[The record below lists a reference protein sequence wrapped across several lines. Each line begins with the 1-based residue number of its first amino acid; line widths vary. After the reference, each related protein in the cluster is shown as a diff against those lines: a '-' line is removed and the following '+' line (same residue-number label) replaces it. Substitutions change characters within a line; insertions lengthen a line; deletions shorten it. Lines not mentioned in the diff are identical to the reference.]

1 MQNNLSIYV
10 HWPFCLSKCPYCDF
24 NSHLSSE
31 VNHDLWLKS
40 YISELDYFE
49 GFIRNKNIKSIF
61 FGGGTPSLMEPFVV
75 EGIINKIALLGIMD
89 DKTEVTLEANP
100 TSFEIEKFKAFHKA
114 GVNRVS
120 IGVQSL
126 NNEDLKFLGRKH
138 DAGQAIKA
146 IEVARLIFPRIS
158 FDLIYARTNQ
168 TLQNWQKE
176 LTEAMNL
183 ASGHISLYQL
193 TIEKGTE
200 FFKLFQEGEL
210 TIPDQDRAADM
221 YNWTNSYLESKN
233 YSRYEISNYST
244 PESESIHNLT
254 YWNYNNYLGIGPGA
268 HSRITERSGR
278 MVTRSIMMWHRP
290 DKWLQSIQEAGH
302 AAQINHILSLQE
314 TIEEFFMMGLRLQCG
329 INLDSIKRFDGLK
342 LFDMIDQKVADRY
355 VSLKLLDYSDNNIR
369 LTGKGLM
376 LHNYLVP
383 RLLLTK

>member
-1 MQNNLSIYV
+1 
-10 HWPFCLSKCPYCDF
+10 
-24 NSHLSSE
+24 
-31 VNHDLWLKS
+31 
-40 YISELDYFE
+40 
-49 GFIRNKNIKSIF
+49 
-61 FGGGTPSLMEPFVV
+61 VV
-75 EGIINKIALLGIMD
+75 EGIINKLALLGIMD

-100 TSFEIEKFKAFHKA
+100 TSFEIEKFKAFNKA

-138 DAGQAIKA
+138 DAGEAIKA

-193 TIEKGTE
+193 TIEKGTA

-210 TIPDQDRAADM
+210 IIPDQDRAADM

-233 YSRYEISNYST
+233 YSRYEISNYAT
-244 PESESIHNLT
+244 PQNESIHNLT

-268 HSRITERSGR
+268 HSRIAECSGGR
-278 MVTRSIMMWHRP
+278 TITRSIMMWHRP
-290 DKWLQSIQEAGH
+290 DKWLQSIQEEGNAI
-302 AAQINHILSLQE
+302 QIDHILSSQE
-314 TIEEFFMMGLRLQCG
+314 AIEEFFMMGLRLQHG

-342 LFDMIDQKVADRY
+342 LFDMIDQKVADHY
-355 VSLKLLDYSDNNIR
+355 VSLQLLDYSDNNIR